1 MNQKLDA
8 QVKEAKLEH
17 QKGTAYEKYHAVFG
31 GTYIRDAVFGANDGI
46 VTTFAV
52 IAGVAGANLPL
63 STVLILGFANL
74 FADGLAMGLGNYLG
88 TKSEAEYVNRERRME
103 SWEVKHIPNLER
115 KEIEAIYYRKGFRG
129 KDLDRAVQVITSNK
143 KVWAET
149 MMVEELGLP
158 AEKSEHPVKNGL
170 ATFTA
175 FASAGLFPLLPYVFG
190 FPRAFNASIMVT
202 GLALFSV
209 GSLRAIITKKNW
221 LKSGLEMLAV
231 GAIAATAAF
240 ITGYLINQLAL
251 DNFFSTR

>member
-8 QVKEAKLEH
+8 QVKKAKLEH
-17 QKGTAYEKYHAVFG
+17 QKGSVFEKYHSSFG

-88 TKSEAEYVNRERRME
+88 TKSEVEYINQERRTE
-103 SWEVKHIPNLER
+103 DWEVKHIPSQER

-129 KDLDRAVQVITSNK
+129 QDLTRAVQAITSNK
-143 KVWAET
+143 KAWVET
-149 MMVEELGLP
+149 MMIEELGLP
-158 AEKSEHPVKNGL
+158 AEKSAHPVKNGL
-170 ATFTA
+170 ATFAA
-175 FASAGLFPLLPYVFG
+175 FALAGLFPLLPYVFG
-190 FPRAFNASIMVT
+190 FPRAFNTSIMVT

-240 ITGYLINQLAL
+240 VTGHLINRTLI
-251 DNFFSTR
+251 